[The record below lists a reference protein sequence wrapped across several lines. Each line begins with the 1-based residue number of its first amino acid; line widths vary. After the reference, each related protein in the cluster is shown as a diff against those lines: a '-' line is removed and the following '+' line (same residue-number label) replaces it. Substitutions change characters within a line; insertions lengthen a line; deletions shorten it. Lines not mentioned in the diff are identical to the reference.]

1 MLVFGTEMH
10 LVTLIFIIL
19 EVIMFFYQLV
29 YYLYRPED
37 KNRFWY
43 LTLLFLLITYN
54 ITGGLFPDPNINM
67 PIVTQNILAYGSGF
81 LMASYFPFYFYKGF
95 ELKTL
100 RFHAIYGVPLFL
112 LMPFIVFFVIAYSIN
127 RNLDI
132 AIKYGVIIPFFYSL
146 VLLWAITKAVIIKY
160 RDRTN
165 RKDLIEVIAVYCA
178 VFPWASMTALSYF
191 HVSQLVEVVV
201 TNGGFIVIS
210 ILFISRSITNARL
223 EYQRLLELDSN
234 GNGTSLFEENC
245 KLYQLTCR
253 EMEIVRLVREGH
265 TYKTIGEALFISE
278 RTVRTHVQNIFLKVE
293 AKNKVDLLNKL
304 GENRNPST
312 ISA

>member
-1 MLVFGTEMH
+1 MH

-29 YYLYRPED
+29 YYLYRPEV

-54 ITGGLFPDPNINM
+54 ITGGLFPDPNIDI

-112 LMPFIVFFVIAYSIN
+112 LVPFIVFFVIAYSIN
-127 RNLDI
+127 RNLEI

-146 VLLWAITKAVIIKY
+146 VLLWAISKAVIIKY

-178 VFPWASMTALSYF
+178 VIPWASMTVLSYF
-191 HVSQLVEVVV
+191 HVSQFVEVMV

-234 GNGTSLFEENC
+234 GNGISSFEENC

-265 TYKTIGEALFISE
+265 KYKTIGEALFISE

-293 AKNKVDLLNKL
+293 ANNKVDLLNKL
-304 GENRNPST
+304 GENRNPSS

>member
-43 LTLLFLLITYN
+43 LILLFLLITYN
-54 ITGGLFPDPNINM
+54 ITGGLFPDPKINL

-112 LMPFIVFFVIAYSIN
+112 LVPFIVFFVIAYSIN

-178 VFPWASMTALSYF
+178 VIPWASMTVLSYF
-191 HVSQLVEVVV
+191 HVSQFVEVMV

-234 GNGTSLFEENC
+234 GNGISSFEENC
-245 KLYQLTCR
+245 KFYQLTCR
-253 EMEIVRLVREGH
+253 EMEIVRLVKEGH

-278 RTVRTHVQNIFLKVE
+278 RTVRTHVQNIFIKVE

-304 GENRNPST
+304 GENRNPSS